1 MHLSRLYT
9 TALLRL
15 PKTPYTMEGFEP
27 GSPVP
32 ETTTHYHLFRK
43 VMAAKNDLNL

>member
-32 ETTTHYHLFRK
+32 ETNSMSTAPCRHTGLIK
-43 VMAAKNDLNL
+43 ITI